1 MKTGISTEKQNS
13 EVKIKTL
20 KTKTEKLKISIKKQS
35 GEVEIKKVKNKN
47 GKVKNR
53 NEITMW
59 PPWASLD
66 FAQEEK
72 SRGGTVVTRAY
83 IKESTY
89 S

>member
-1 MKTGISTEKQNS
+1 M
-13 EVKIKTL
+13 KIKTL
-20 KTKTEKLKISIKKQS
+20 KTKTEKLKIKTEISIKKQS
-35 GEVEIKKVKNKN
+35 GEVEIKKVKSKN

-72 SRGGTVVTRAY
+72 ARGGTLVTRAY